1 MAKKKVTHQS
11 QAQNLKHSPMAS
23 DDSVSMQFQ
32 NLKNLNA
39 VLLKETTHHRQ
50 QIDSLNSALY
60 CSAVASDV
68 VSAFFQSHARELT
81 LRLHALLADN
91 QSQIARLRSETKLLE
106 ENAVRESNLRLEA
119 QELLSQTQR
128 AVEELNRQRDS
139 ALDSSRE
146 AVAVIETLKRE
157 IDDVTRERNEIRSVN
172 QGYEKELAALTHL
185 NECLKKEEVFA
196 RQKILQVEENLGLA
210 LQKEEE
216 MALEIGVLLKE
227 KKEMENTVEVLTQ
240 QNCGVLKDLDE
251 VQRELMEKKHELD
264 EAIRLSDEMEQVK
277 VNCESEIVEL
287 RRLVD
292 ESRASCKKFE
302 EVNEQLLSE
311 VKRYRDAVD
320 EAVLEKENMKK
331 VFEEE
336 NEKLLLEVKRCGNA
350 VDEAVCEKES
360 IERVLD
366 EERKKVEK
374 LKLVVA
380 ETKESSVKIDAELG
394 KVKSE
399 RDKLVEK
406 EKMLEGNVNVLREKN
421 EALQSKLEDALT
433 LLKTTAATLVCQVK
447 DRGEEAMSD
456 ENVVE
461 EMDPYVQE
469 LDAIKK
475 AFKSKDKTV
484 DDMKKQLVSLN
495 QSVVRAQ
502 KSKNLWTV
510 ISSATTLFVAVLTA
524 YVARGR

>member
-331 VFEEE
+331 V
-336 NEKLLLEVKRCGNA
+336 
-350 VDEAVCEKES
+350 
-360 IERVLD
+360 VLD